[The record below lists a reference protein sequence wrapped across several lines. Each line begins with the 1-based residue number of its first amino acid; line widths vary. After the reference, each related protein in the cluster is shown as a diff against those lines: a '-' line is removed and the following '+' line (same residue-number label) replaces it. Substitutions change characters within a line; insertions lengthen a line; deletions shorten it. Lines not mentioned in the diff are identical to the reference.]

1 MNNPWSTIQK
11 PSAELNVRLV
21 DETHPLKLFWG
32 VDAKSR
38 YSFAYDAPINGL
50 PQKKSLPS
58 LSGVELYLAAQGAR
72 GKMVL
77 VLQDNSNWE
86 LFYALC
92 SDLVRATATVEDE
105 STASIVIMR
114 RLQRWQELLRRIRP
128 RILTPEQIKGL
139 MGELLFLKDPLSVV
153 FGYDAAVDAWR
164 GPEEAPQ
171 DFAVN
176 ETAVEVKCQSGGSKP
191 VVRISSA
198 DQLSPQL
205 PFGYLVVYTLAGQ
218 TGDEDGSLDLNS
230 LVAEIRG
237 DLAEASVATREKF
250 DDLLYMAGYVACEEY
265 ENHRFLVVSVKSYR
279 LTEGFPRIV
288 NSGLTPGVE
297 SISYSIRLDSCASFQ
312 SRPQWWPS
320 T

>member
-1 MNNPWSTIQK
+1 MKQ
-11 PSAELNVRLV
+11 
-21 DETHPLKLFWG
+21 PL
-32 VDAKSR
+32 
-38 YSFAYDAPINGL
+38 
-50 PQKKSLPS
+50 
-58 LSGVELYLAAQGAR
+58 
-72 GKMVL
+72 
-77 VLQDNSNWE
+77 
-86 LFYALC
+86 
-92 SDLVRATATVEDE
+92 
-105 STASIVIMR
+105 
-114 RLQRWQELLRRIRP
+114 
-128 RILTPEQIKGL
+128 
-139 MGELLFLKDPLSVV
+139 
-153 FGYDAAVDAWR
+153 
-164 GPEEAPQ
+164 
-171 DFAVN
+171 
-176 ETAVEVKCQSGGSKP
+176 EVKCQSGGSKP

-250 DDLLYMAGYVACEEY
+250 DDLLYMAGYLVCEEY
-265 ENHRFLVVSVKSYR
+265 ENHRFLVVSVKSYQ

-297 SISYSIRLDSCASFQ
+297 SISYSIRLDSCTSFQ